1 MSDEGLSLL
10 REPLGGEGP
19 LVFRCSARHHRG
31 DGEFDGIRDLESVC
45 GMFRNSPS
53 SKNRLRKVKKKKSV
67 SRTYR
72 NSFPP
77 TVLLALRGGLLECA
91 DLAVT
96 GISQWAFVPQ
106 ELSRGERLYAHY
118 SIQFLDSFKG
128 INHFALSC
136 R

>member
-53 SKNRLRKVKKKKSV
+53 SKNRLRKVKKKKKVCQELTGTHSHRQCCWLSEGGCWNV
-67 SRTYR
+67 LTLQSLGLASGHSFLRSFLGVRGFTHIIPF
-72 NSFPP
+72 NSW
-77 TVLLALRGGLLECA
+77 TVLKE
-91 DLAVT
+91 
-96 GISQWAFVPQ
+96 
-106 ELSRGERLYAHY
+106 
-118 SIQFLDSFKG
+118 
-128 INHFALSC
+128 
-136 R
+136 